1 MSKNNARKR
10 TREILKAAKNTLTGA
25 NEPKVSKRMVK
36 ARPLPKVQSVPNPL
50 DPSEQML
57 SDAWEKQAKK
67 KPKPK
72 SKPNTSKDSKPTTK
86 AKPNTT
92 KVNVSGK
99 GKTPTS
105 TIKAKDLGANQPT
118 LKWLKTKV
126 VENLPSVARTL
137 GWAGTAAKRGTA
149 IGAIYGAIVP
159 EKKFVDRSG
168 YSDGVEDDYE
178 KMQWR
183 NSMADPSWGGGK
195 FGTVGKLTSAPS
207 SKAKKLEV
215 APYHGHR
222 YGGTPGA
229 KEKMQ
234 ATVSKVT
241 KAQASPAPAP
251 LNTNNSQKAP
261 YAKKGFLPPKKPD
274 AAINVAPYHGH
285 KYGGIPGGKSSYE
298 PSGPMERDNSKSLK
312 AYRDWAGSKL
322 EKPDAFSQGLS
333 NLLGVK
339 VTPGHQV
346 PDPEGG
352 GGYVMKTSPHAK
364 HSSKHPVAALQEQK
378 ERKKKG
384 WSNTAFPQK

>member
-1 MSKNNARKR
+1 MSRNNARKR
-10 TREILKAAKNTLTGA
+10 TRETLKAAKNTLTGA
-25 NEPKVSKRMVK
+25 NEPKVSKKVVK
-36 ARPLPKVQSVPNPL
+36 ARPLPKVQSVPNQL
-50 DPSEQML
+50 SASEQML
-57 SDAWEKQAKK
+57 SDAWEKEAKK
-67 KPKPK
+67 IQNKKSNPKP
-72 SKPNTSKDSKPTTK
+72 PTSKDSKPTTK

-126 VENLPSVARTL
+126 IEKLPSVAKTL
-137 GWAGTAAKRGTA
+137 GWAGTAATRLTAVGTVA
-149 IGAIYGAIVP
+149 GAIVP
-159 EKKFVDRSG
+159 KKKFADRSG
-168 YSDGVEDDYE
+168 YSDGVKDDYE
-178 KMQWR
+178 TMQWR

-234 ATVSKVT
+234 DTVSKVT

-251 LNTNNSQKAP
+251 LNKNKSQKAP
-261 YAKKGFLPPKKPD
+261 YAEKGFLPH
-274 AAINVAPYHGH
+274 HGH
-285 KYGGIPGGKSSYE
+285 KYGGIPGSKEAGSLYMPKDKQSSVNMETKGKSYH
-298 PSGPMERDNSKSLK
+298 KTVQK
-312 AYRDWAGSKL
+312 A
-322 EKPDAFSQGLS
+322 DAFSQGLS
-333 NLLGVK
+333 NLFNVR

-346 PDPEGG
+346 ADPEGG
-352 GGYVMKTSPHAK
+352 GGYIMKTSPHAK
-364 HSSKHPVAALQEQK
+364 YNPATDPYKALKEQK
-378 ERKKKG
+378 KRKEKG